1 MLQLHTDYFASLVM
15 SALKLL
21 SDIHAD
27 TQGFAQE
34 PGVDS
39 FKDVL
44 GEVDLPLAESP
55 SQQELLRIMLYKYV
69 SCNKEY
75 ILSHNNK
82 LIEFY

>member
-39 FKDVL
+39 FEDVL
-44 GEVDLPLAESP
+44 GEVGLPLAESP
-55 SQQELLRIMLYKYV
+55 SQQELLQIV
-69 SCNKEY
+69 QIY
-75 ILSHNNK
+75 ICK
-82 LIEFY
+82 MQEQID

>member
-15 SALKLL
+15 AALKLL

-39 FKDVL
+39 FEDVL
-44 GEVDLPLAESP
+44 GEVGLPLAEPP
-55 SQQELLRIMLYKYV
+55 SQQELLQIV
-69 SCNKEY
+69 QIY
-75 ILSHNNK
+75 ICK
-82 LIEFY
+82 MQEQID